1 MACFYYWTSARVV
14 KKIIFAKVFQNLS
27 HMNNLVIV
35 ESPAKASTI
44 ENILGKDFKVVSSY
58 GHVRDLEKKNMGV
71 DLLGSFNPQYQV
83 STDKKKVI
91 QSLAKDC
98 KKSDIIWLATD
109 EDREGE
115 AIAWHLY
122 EVLDLKNKDVNR
134 IVFHEITATAIKKAV
149 QNPRDININL
159 VNAQQARRILDRIV
173 GFKLSPILWKKV
185 KSGLSAGRVQSVAV
199 RLIVEKEKSILNFQS
214 KTTYQV
220 LANFKTSQSDILS
233 AVMLQDVESK
243 GQAYALLESFVKSQF
258 SVLSIEKKPSASAP
272 SAPFTTSSLQQT
284 ASNRLGFSVSRTMSV
299 AQKLYESG
307 HITYMRTDST
317 NLSKDSLKSIE
328 NYIKEEFGDTYFKQ
342 RTYVTKSKSAQ
353 EAHEAIRPTNVSN
366 LNCGKDDAQ
375 KKLYKLI
382 WERAISSQ
390 MSDAIFD
397 KTIITINA
405 SNEFQSMFQAKGQTI
420 RFDGY
425 LKIQKALATSSK
437 KDKLLPIV
445 TKGEL
450 LGVQEINAKEKFSK
464 SPSRFTEASLVK
476 KLEELGIGRPSTY
489 APTISTIQKREY
501 VLKDDI
507 EGKKIKH
514 VHLILKD
521 NDIKEQEVLETIGA
535 EKKKLIPTEIGKITN
550 DFLVEHFQEILEYN
564 FTAKVEAQFDDVAMG
579 NQEWKA
585 MIKTFYTQFEPTV
598 LKVDRDSNKVT
609 GLRELGVDPATQ
621 KNVYVR
627 LGKYGPIVQLG
638 ELREDKEK
646 PRYAK
651 LKKGQTIESISL
663 EEAIA
668 LFDLPKIVG
677 QFEGNEIIVSE
688 GRYGPYIRYKKSFV
702 SLGELD
708 PNKVNL
714 ETCIRLIQEKQD
726 MEKKKIINSFSIEDG
741 SEIQICNGRYG
752 PYVKSGK
759 KNYKIP
765 KDLEPKQMTKQDC
778 LNLIEKSSK
787 K

>member
-1 MACFYYWTSARVV
+1 
-14 KKIIFAKVFQNLS
+14 
-27 HMNNLVIV
+27 MNNLVIV

-44 ENILGKDFKVVSSY
+44 EKILGKDFKVVSSY

-71 DLLGSFNPQYQV
+71 DLTGSFEPQYQV
-83 STDKKKVI
+83 SADKKKVI
-91 QSLAKDC
+91 QSLTKDC
-98 KKSDIIWLATD
+98 LKSDIVWLATD

-122 EVLDLKNKDVNR
+122 EVLDLKNKKVNR
-134 IVFHEITATAIKKAV
+134 IVFHEITATAITKAV

-199 RLIVEKEKSILNFQS
+199 RLIVEREKSINSFQS
-214 KTTYQV
+214 KKTYQIS
-220 LANFKTSQSDILS
+220 ASFHTSKSEHLY
-233 AVMLQDVESK
+233 AAMLQDIELKSH
-243 GQAYALLESFVKSQF
+243 ARELLESFMVSQF
-258 SVLSIEKKPSASAP
+258 SISSIETKPSTSSP
-272 SAPFTTSSLQQT
+272 SAPFTTSSLQQS

-317 NLSKDSLKSIE
+317 NLSKDSLASMEK
-328 NYIKEEFGDTYFKQ
+328 YITKEHGDRYFKK
-342 RTYVTKSKSAQ
+342 RIYSTKSKSAQ
-353 EAHEAIRPTNVSN
+353 EAHEAIRPTNVQD

-382 WERAISSQ
+382 WERAVCSQ

-397 KTIITINA
+397 KTTVNIA
-405 SNEFQSMFQAKGQTI
+405 VSNEHQSIFQSKGQTI

-425 LKIQKALATSSK
+425 LKIQKALASSSK
-437 KDKLLPIV
+437 KDKLLPVLSI
-445 TKGEL
+445 GEL
-450 LGVQEINAKEKFSK
+450 LNSQEINAKEKLSK

-501 VLKDDI
+501 VLKDDV
-507 EGKKIKH
+507 EGRDINH

-521 NDIKEQEVLETIGA
+521 DEIKEQEVLETIGA

-550 DFLVEHFQEILEYN
+550 DFLVENFKDILEYN
-564 FTAKVEAQFDDVAMG
+564 FTAKVETQFDDVAMG
-579 NQEWKA
+579 NQEWKG
-585 MIKTFYTQFEPTV
+585 MIKSFYTQFEPTV
-598 LKVDRDSNKVT
+598 LKVDRDSDKVT
-609 GLRELGVDPATQ
+609 GLRDLGLDPVSK

-638 ELREDKEK
+638 DLEEGKEK
-646 PRYAK
+646 PKYAK
-651 LKKGQTIESISL
+651 LRKSQTIDGISL
-663 EEAIA
+663 KEAIS
-668 LFDLPKIVG
+668 LFDLPRDVG
-677 QFEGNEIIVSE
+677 QFEDKEVVVSE
-688 GRYGPYIRYKKSFV
+688 GRYGPYIKHNNLFI

-708 PNKVNL
+708 PNTVDLDACINL
-714 ETCIRLIQEKQD
+714 IKAKQEF
-726 MEKKKIINSFSIEDG
+726 EKKKIIKSFDFNDSV
-741 SEIQICNGRYG
+741 IQICNGKYG

-765 KDLEPKQMTKQDC
+765 KDLEPQKMTKEDC
-778 LNLIEKSSK
+778 LNLISKSSK